1 MILYENTL
9 FQFKKDILRKKLVN
23 FLCSE
28 YESASKS
35 TVSGEIRYAWRYTF
49 QIIYSMLNLMGPDAN
64 PESGVRIDLEE
75 GGHARHLK
83 LIFASSSNDV
93 YHYSLLGLF
102 AGSSVRLSRAEDIVV
117 FREGS
122 LQWSAIHPSMF
133 MSSFARRLLR
143 GSAEDGEASVSF
155 ECASWLFDCFFSCDS
170 DIITDYKRQL
180 TDEFPVFYANDTDE
194 LVQYLLPVLRQAG
207 GLQALRKL
215 SAIQALSA
223 AKKTVDRNE
232 DQIYLIS
239 SITNN
244 VLRRRKAWYI
254 IEGQTGT
261 GKGEIIKGVTDKLTE
276 NGKTVFYQKGDEKP
290 DKRPDLLVI
299 AQKEGGRLEH
309 LDYADVSIFLCDNLR
324 NPNYEN
330 FVQDA
335 ALAARAREKDTQL
348 YISHLKQAV
357 SFADG
362 GKGVRWLI
370 NVLQLADIQR
380 EDYDPDMY
388 TINVVSSEEDLVKG
402 DQGLATVVLPPNTVF
417 NTKTEKIT
425 MRKTQKKGIYN
436 ALSSG
441 RNGVQILCTDKDL
454 KAHLEKQIAAV
465 KNRQA
470 WMRTYVGKLSD
481 TKNTSEESMVLLP
494 EDHVDKIR
502 EADSGYSKKIR
513 SVLGKG
519 AWNKLS
525 EESRIWLVSA
535 MMVYDYMKDVDR
547 TMDFSGVCVQVGK
560 ACEYELK
567 RRIFTAF
574 VEYETSLYGEQEVL
588 RKLPSECLSR
598 GDGKNPDSRKILTED
613 KVTLG
618 KLRYVMGLDDT
629 GRIMNTSVWNE
640 FRSYAEKMLLV
651 HPNNSLGILRSQMPI
666 IQKIRDDYRNRSAH
680 SEAVSI
686 VDARDCIEYVITLSR
701 KLGVLLDQYRF

>member
-9 FQFKKDILRKKLVN
+9 IQFKKDIRRKKLVN
-23 FLCSE
+23 FLCAE
-28 YESASKS
+28 CESVSKN

-49 QIIYSMLNLMGPDAN
+49 QIIYSILERMGSEAN
-64 PESGVRIDLEE
+64 PEAGVRIDLEE
-75 GGHARHLK
+75 SEQARHIK
-83 LIFASSSNDV
+83 LIFASGESDV
-93 YHYSLLGLF
+93 FHYSLLGLF
-102 AGSSVRLSRAEDIVV
+102 AGSSVRLSKADDIVV
-117 FREGS
+117 FHEGS
-122 LQWSAIHPSMF
+122 LQWSAVHPSMF

-143 GSAEDGEASVSF
+143 GTSDAGEGSVTF

-170 DIITDYKRQL
+170 DIISDYKRHL
-180 TDEFPVFYANDTDE
+180 TDEYPVFYANDTED
-194 LVQYLLPVLRQAG
+194 LIQFLLPVLRGAG
-207 GLQALRKL
+207 GLPALRKL

-244 VLRRRKAWYI
+244 VLRSRKAWYI
-254 IEGQTGT
+254 IEGQAGT
-261 GKGEIIKGVTDKLTE
+261 GKGEIIKGVTDKLSE
-276 NGKTVFYQKGDEKP
+276 AGKTVFYQNGDEKP

-299 AQKEGGRLEH
+299 AQKDGGRLEH
-309 LDYADVSIFLCDNLR
+309 LDYADVSVFLCDNLR
-324 NPNYEN
+324 DPNYEN

-335 ALAARAREKDTQL
+335 LLAARAREKDTQL

-370 NVLQLADIQR
+370 SVLQIADIQR
-380 EDYDPDMY
+380 EDYDPDTY
-388 TINVVSSEEDLVKG
+388 TIKVVSSKEDLAGK
-402 DQGLATVVLPPNTVF
+402 DDGLASVVLPPNTVF
-417 NTKTEKIT
+417 DAKTGKIT
-425 MRKTQKKGIYN
+425 MKKAQMKGIYN

-441 RNGVQILCTDKDL
+441 RNGVWIVCTDKSL
-454 KAHLEKQIAAV
+454 RNYLEKQIAAL
-465 KNRQA
+465 KSRQA

-494 EDHVDKIR
+494 ENNADKIR

-513 SVLGKG
+513 SLLGKG

-525 EESRIWLVSA
+525 EESRIWLISA

-547 TMDFSGVCVQVGK
+547 AMDFSGVCVQIGK

-567 RRIFTAF
+567 KRIFSAY
-574 VEYETSLYGEQEVL
+574 VEYETSLYGEQDVL
-588 RKLPSECLSR
+588 KKLPPECLSKS
-598 GDGKNPDSRKILTED
+598 DNKNPGPRKILTED

-618 KLRYVMGLDDT
+618 KLQYVMGLDDS
-629 GRIMNTSVWNE
+629 GRIVHNSIWNE
-640 FRSYAEKMLLV
+640 FRSFAEKKLLV
-651 HPNNSLGILRSQMPI
+651 HPENSAKILRSQMPVI
-666 IQKIRDDYRNRSAH
+666 TKIKDDYRNRSAH
-680 SEAVSI
+680 AEAVSI
-686 VDARDCIEYVITLSR
+686 VDARECIEYVITLSR